1 MGEHVYTSV
10 KCSGAAKWA
19 RRGIFGAIA
28 ALLLASTALPA
39 QAQWRSDPWG
49 WGRPAY
55 QQNYQQGWQ
64 QQQQQDLQA
73 PPAKKAAAKKPKKK
87 EIDKKVE
94 KTAAPKGPL
103 HIIVSIGS
111 QRVKIYDGA
120 DVIAE
125 APVSTGTATHP
136 TPTGVFSVIQK
147 NRFHKSNIYSD
158 APMPFMQRLTWSGVA
173 LHEGKLP
180 GYPAS
185 HGCIRLPS
193 EFAHRLWGMTKL
205 GVRVIVT
212 PSDVTPVEITHPAL
226 FTRKL
231 QVQDDKVAQLR
242 PSIVDDSRD
251 PLIPVSDADPVQTG
265 DAAAAEPAV
274 VAATTIAET
283 STEGDADGPVLWK
296 VKPIKSDSAESGKA
310 PPLRAGPVSVFVS
323 RKEGRMFVRK
333 GFATVFDV
341 PVVIRDPQAAI
352 GTHVFTALSAIGN
365 GADMRWVAITLPGEL
380 RDKRADDKR
389 ADLGRNVHL
398 AANLPR
404 GGKDGVLPVLHGPA
418 AAALDR
424 IEIPQE
430 ASDRIAEMLGP
441 GASLIISDQ
450 GRGDETGLETDFV
463 ILTR

>member
-1 MGEHVYTSV
+1 M
-10 KCSGAAKWA
+10 
-19 RRGIFGAIA
+19 IA
-28 ALLLASTALPA
+28 AMLLASTALPA

-49 WGRPAY
+49 WDRPAY
-55 QQNYQQGWQ
+55 QPSYQQQFPGYQ
-64 QQQQQDLQA
+64 SGRQQQQDLTA
-73 PPAKKAAAKKPKKK
+73 RPAKKVVAQKPKKK
-87 EIDKKVE
+87 ETEKVE
-94 KTAAPKGPL
+94 KKVAPPKGPL

-111 QRVKIYDGA
+111 QRVKVYDGA

-193 EFAHRLWGMTKL
+193 EFAHKLWSMTKL
-205 GVRVIVT
+205 GVRVIVA

-231 QVQDDKVAQLR
+231 QVLDDKVAQLR
-242 PSIVDDSRD
+242 PSIADDGRD
-251 PLIPVSDADPVQTG
+251 PLIPINDADPASTVDG
-265 DAAAAEPAV
+265 AAAAEPAPAA
-274 VAATTIAET
+274 VAPTTIAEA
-283 STEGDADGPVLWK
+283 SADAADGPVLWK
-296 VKPIKSDSAESGKA
+296 VKPIKSDNAESGKS
-310 PPLRAGPVSVFVS
+310 PPLRTGPVSVFVS
-323 RKEGRMFVRK
+323 RKEGRLFVRK

-341 PVVIRDPQAAI
+341 PVVIRDPQATI
-352 GTHVFTALSAIGN
+352 GTHVFTAVSAIGN
-365 GADMRWVAITLPGEL
+365 GAEMRWVAITLPGDL
-380 RDKRADDKR
+380 RDKHANQ
-389 ADLGRNVHL
+389 ARNVHL

-463 ILTR
+463 IVTR

>member
-1 MGEHVYTSV
+1 VYRSV
-10 KCSGAAKWA
+10 EFGRAVRPV
-19 RRGIFGAIA
+19 RRGVLGVIA

-39 QAQWRSDPWG
+39 KAQWRSDPWG
-49 WGRPAY
+49 WDRPAYQPSY
-55 QQNYQQGWQ
+55 QQNYQQGYQ
-64 QQQQQDLQA
+64 PGRQQQDLSQH
-73 PPAKKAAAKKPKKK
+73 PAKKVVAKKPKKK
-87 EIDKKVE
+87 ETDKVE
-94 KTAAPKGPL
+94 KVAAPKGPL
-103 HIIVSIGS
+103 HIIVSISS
-111 QRVKIYDGA
+111 QRVKVYDGA
-120 DVIAE
+120 NVIAE
-125 APVSTGTATHP
+125 ASVSTGTAGHP

-158 APMPFMQRLTWSGVA
+158 APMPFMQRLTWSGIA

-185 HGCIRLPS
+185 HGCIRLPA
-193 EFAHRLWGMTKL
+193 EFAHKLWGMTKL
-205 GVRVIVT
+205 GVRVIVA

-231 QVQDDKVAQLR
+231 QALDEKVAQLR
-242 PSIVDDSRD
+242 PSIVDDGRD
-251 PLIPVSDADPVQTG
+251 PLIPMSDADPVQTG
-265 DAAAAEPAV
+265 DAAAAVQPAV
-274 VAATTIAET
+274 ASTTIAET
-283 STEGDADGPVLWK
+283 SAEGDADGPVLWK
-296 VKPIKSDSAESGKA
+296 VKPIKSDSAESGKS

-323 RKEGRMFVRK
+323 RKEGRLFVRK

-341 PVVIRDPQAAI
+341 PVTIREPQAPI
-352 GTHVFTALSAIGN
+352 GTHVFTAVDAVGNSAE
-365 GADMRWVAITLPGEL
+365 MRWVAMTLPGEPSG
-380 RDKRADDKR
+380 KRADDKR
-389 ADLGRNVHL
+389 ADPGRNVHL

-404 GGKDGVLPVLHGPA
+404 GNKDGVLPVLHGPA

-430 ASDRIAEMLGP
+430 ASDRIAAMLGP

>member
-1 MGEHVYTSV
+1 VIV
-10 KCSGAAKWA
+10 
-19 RRGIFGAIA
+19 
-28 ALLLASTALPA
+28 ALLLAGTALPA
-39 QAQWRSDPWG
+39 EAQWRNDPWG
-49 WGRPAY
+49 WDRPAY
-55 QQNYQQGWQ
+55 QPGYQQGYQPGWQ
-64 QQQQQDLQA
+64 QQQQQQQDLSA
-73 PPAKKAAAKKPKKK
+73 RPAKKPVAKNTVAKNTVAKNAVAKKPKKDT
-87 EIDKKVE
+87 EKVE

-103 HIIVSIGS
+103 HIVVSVGS
-111 QRVKIYDGA
+111 QRVKVYDGA

-125 APVSTGTATHP
+125 APVSTGTASHP

-185 HGCIRLPS
+185 HGCIRLPAD
-193 EFAHRLWGMTKL
+193 FAHKLWGMTKL
-205 GVRVIVT
+205 GVRVIVA

-242 PSIVDDSRD
+242 PSIVDDGRD
-251 PLIPVSDADPVQTG
+251 QLIPITDADPVHTS
-265 DAAAAEPAV
+265 DAVAVQPAV
-274 VAATTIAET
+274 ATVAPTTIAEAT
-283 STEGDADGPVLWK
+283 SEADGPVLWK
-296 VKPIKSDSAESGKA
+296 IKPLKADNAESGKS

-323 RKEGRMFVRK
+323 RKEGRLFVRK
-333 GFATVFDV
+333 GFATVFDA
-341 PVVIRDPQAAI
+341 PVTIRDPQATI
-352 GTHVFTALSAIGN
+352 GTHVFTAVSAIGN
-365 GADMRWVAITLPGEL
+365 GAEMRWVAITLPADV

-389 ADLGRNVHL
+389 AEPGRNVHL

-404 GGKDGVLPVLHGPA
+404 GAKDAVLPVLRGPA

-441 GASLIISDQ
+441 GASLILSDYA
-450 GRGDETGLETDFV
+450 RGDETGVETDFV